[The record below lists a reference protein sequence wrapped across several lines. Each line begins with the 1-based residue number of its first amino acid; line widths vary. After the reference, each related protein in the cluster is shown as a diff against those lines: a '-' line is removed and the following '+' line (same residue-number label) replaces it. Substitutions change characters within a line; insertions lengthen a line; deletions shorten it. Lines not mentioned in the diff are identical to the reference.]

1 MKKFL
6 LVLAALM
13 LAAQTVSAQFYDI
26 SEDESKDKIEYL
38 AEKGIIKGYDGN
50 MFVPFKNLTRAE
62 AAKILCT
69 ALGL

>member
-1 MKKFL
+1 MSEFSETSFADNGEISDYAK
-6 LVLAALM
+6 
-13 LAAQTVSAQFYDI
+13 SAVG
-26 SEDESKDKIEYL
+26 YL